1 MTTPISVDR
10 PGVRATAAESYV
22 LAAVFLCI
30 GSLLW
35 GTGLATDDYVHL
47 MNGLTRPL
55 GENWWPKEYLSV
67 PLLHYTHA
75 LAYYLFG
82 GNLWAYDLLKAV
94 YAGIGVYFSS
104 RFFRLFCAPHRAL
117 VFGFLFVFL
126 PIHDGATFWFTGLY
140 LVLSFSCYLFAFVQG
155 ANACYGRASVLALV
169 GSLLSYGSPPVA
181 FGLSAL
187 ALMQRRYKHAAAL
200 LVPNLIYSAY
210 YVATSVLLKRG
221 TERLTGEFSLLALGK
236 QFLLQIVTFLDAA
249 GGPSAW
255 AKLVYSIAG
264 LDASGVVL
272 GSLIAVALTWFAAR
286 EERAAVDGRLLAA
299 AAVLLGAAFLMF
311 AMTGLY
317 PQLAFNL
324 GNRIMIYGGFFLVCL
339 LVVLT
344 LPTVVEIGV
353 VLLLCLSIAGVSH
366 HWKQWNQ
373 TVERVGSNIRSLD
386 GFRNIPAGAK
396 VYVSG
401 HQYSRLGPYSHIE
414 FFQANYVVSN
424 FFALQLGSKIAFHAV
439 SFNRR
444 LAFEDGGL
452 RDRKY
457 GDMAPVTGGIW
468 LYDSERNALEWVASA
483 EIPARLRSL
492 PDETR
497 HWTQQIGDGWLKTR
511 LLEAVP
517 RLRYAY

>member
-1 MTTPISVDR
+1 MTIPIGVAK
-10 PGVRATAAESYV
+10 PGARATAAEFPV
-22 LAAVFLCI
+22 IAAVLLCI
-30 GSLLW
+30 GALLW

-55 GENWWPKEYLSV
+55 AENWWPKEYVSV

-82 GNLWAYDLLKAV
+82 GNLWAYDLLKVA

-104 RFFRLFCAPHRAL
+104 RFFRLYCAPHRAL
-117 VFGFLFVFL
+117 AFGFLFVFL
-126 PIHDGATFWFTGLY
+126 PTHDGATFWLTGLY
-140 LVLSFSCYLFAFVQG
+140 LVLSFSFYLFAFVQG
-155 ANACYGRASVLALV
+155 AKACYGRASVLATV
-169 GSLLSYGSPPVA
+169 GSFLSYGSPPIA
-181 FGLSAL
+181 FGLSVL
-187 ALMQRRYKHAAAL
+187 ALMQRRLKHAIAL
-200 LVPNLIYSAY
+200 LLPNLIYSAY
-210 YVATSVLLKRG
+210 YVFTSILQKRG

-255 AKLVYSIAG
+255 AKLYYSVAS
-264 LDASGVVL
+264 LDTLSVVL
-272 GSLIAVALTWFAAR
+272 GSLIAVVLTWFGAR
-286 EERAAVDGRLLAA
+286 EERPVVSGRLLAA
-299 AAVLLGAAFLMF
+299 AAMLLVAAFVMF

-339 LVVLT
+339 MVVLR
-344 LPTVVEIGV
+344 LPRVVEIGV

-373 TVERVGSNIRSLD
+373 SVERVGSNIRALD
-386 GFRNIPAGAK
+386 GFRNIPAGAR

-424 FFALQLGSKIAFHAV
+424 FFALQLGSNIAFHAV

-444 LAFEDGGL
+444 LVFEDGGL

-457 GDMAPVTGGIW
+457 GDFAPVGKGIW
-468 LYDSERNALEWVASA
+468 LYDSERNALEWVVST
-483 EIPARLRSL
+483 EIPGRLWTL

-497 HWTQQIGDGWLKTR
+497 HWTQRLNDGWLKTR
-511 LLEAVP
+511 LLEAIP